1 MLNLNYT
8 PFPHITTERL
18 LLRQLTADDTVDIAI
33 LRSDEIVN
41 KYLDRKATT
50 GIDEAKQ
57 FINKINTNINNNEC
71 FYWAIT
77 LKNNNS
83 LIGTI
88 CYWNIVP
95 EDDTAEIGYELLPGF
110 QGKGIMQEALSAIIE
125 FGFNGI
131 KLQTILA
138 LLTADNEKSIKIL
151 EKNNFKR
158 DTVSKYKIA
167 ESESFVNMAVYFLQK
182 KS

>member
-1 MLNLNYT
+1 MLNLNCT

-18 LLRQLTADDTVDIAI
+18 RLRQLTTADAIDIAA
-33 LRSDEIVN
+33 LRSDEKVN
-41 KYLDRKATT
+41 KHLARQATT
-50 GIDEAKQ
+50 SIDEANQ
-57 FINKINTNINNNEC
+57 FIDKINTGINNNEC

-77 LKNNNS
+77 LKNNSS

-110 QGKGIMQEALSAIIE
+110 QGRGIMQEALSAIVK
-125 FGFNGI
+125 FGFNTI

-138 LLTADNEKSIKIL
+138 LLTADNERSIKIL

-158 DTVSKYKIA
+158 DTISKYKVA
-167 ESESFVNMAVYFLQK
+167 ESESLMNMAVYFLQK
-182 KS
+182 IN

>member
-1 MLNLNYT
+1 MLNLNCT

-18 LLRQLTADDTVDIAI
+18 MLRQLTADDAVDIAI

-50 GIDEAKQ
+50 GIDEANR
-57 FINKINTNINNNEC
+57 FINKINTGINNNEC
-71 FYWAIT
+71 FYWAIA

-95 EDDTAEIGYELLPGF
+95 
-110 QGKGIMQEALSAIIE
+110 
-125 FGFNGI
+125 
-131 KLQTILA
+131 
-138 LLTADNEKSIKIL
+138 
-151 EKNNFKR
+151 
-158 DTVSKYKIA
+158 
-167 ESESFVNMAVYFLQK
+167 
-182 KS
+182 